1 MFDEIVTISKFK
13 ATCLA
18 VLDKVRRTGKP
29 VLVTKRGEAIAT
41 ITPPPEP
48 QKSVPWLGMFRSTG
62 KIVGD
67 IITPVLDEGEWE
79 LLKR

>member
-1 MFDEIVTISKFK
+1 MFDEILTISKFK

-18 VLDKVRRTGKP
+18 VLEKVRRTGKP
-29 VLVTKRGEAIAT
+29 VLVTRRGEAIAT

-48 QKSVPWLGMFRSTG
+48 QKSEQWLGMFRSTG

-67 IITPVLDEGEWE
+67 IITPVLDECEWE
-79 LLKR
+79 TLKR